1 MPKWWTVPQL
11 SSVLQDL
18 GGSVGNQSG
27 DLILL
32 QLENHLRVAVR
43 FAQTQKRLDA
53 IVAGNTE
60 TEPQVQGFAVT
71 LQNNAAGGRTLTAHK
86 VGSVTSRQ
94 ATGGTDAIM
103 PHHVA
108 TLGGGVV
115 DDHAH
120 PVVSVDQFRDQP
132 SGEGLRSDGVQGIA
146 AHFVKEVSGFLYD
159 GDTLIGAPLAGI
171 AHEGAEVIK
180 AGRVQK
186 GIGLGS
192 VDPIERPILQTRL
205 MLDADGGVSSHGVR
219 FVTGAAQVGHSLREH
234 LTGVQKGDGV
244 MLIGDTRVMNGT
256 VGLESHLGS
265 GERHPSELS

>member
-71 LQNNAAGGRTLTAHK
+71 LQNNAAGGRTLTTHK

-186 GIGLGS
+186 GIGLGG

>member
-1 MPKWWTVPQL
+1 M
-11 SSVLQDL
+11 
-18 GGSVGNQSG
+18 
-27 DLILL
+27 
-32 QLENHLRVAVR
+32 RVAVR

-120 PVVSVDQFRDQP
+120 PMVGGDEFLNQP

-146 AHFVKEVSGFLYD
+146 AHFVKEVAGFLYD
-159 GDTLIGAPLAGI
+159 GDTLIGAPLAGV

-186 GIGLGS
+186 GIGLGG
-192 VDPIERPILQTRL
+192 VHPVERTVLKSCFV
-205 MLDADGGVSSHGVR
+205 LDADRGITRHGVR

-244 MLIGDTRVMNGT
+244 MLIGDTRVMDGT

-265 GERHPSELS
+265 GERHPSELCVL